1 MDLGFQAVTQ
11 ENWKEC
17 IAMEVLKEQRDF
29 VASNAY
35 SLVQAQYMVGLY
47 PLCIYDGEQMVGFLM
62 WGEDEE
68 EDHDLGMCRLMIDK
82 KFQKRGYGRAA
93 VIKLMGLVREK
104 YGHVSFYTSFESENT
119 VAGKLY
125 MDLGFAKTGDLIGD
139 EIVLMAQL

>member
-35 SLVQAQYMVGLY
+35 SLVQAQYMVG
-47 PLCIYDGEQMVGFLM
+47 FLM
-62 WGEDEE
+62 WGEDE

>member
-11 ENWKEC
+11 ENWEEC
-17 IAMEVLKEQRDF
+17 IDMEVLKEQREF

-62 WGEDEE
+62 WEEDK
-68 EDHDLGMCRLMIDK
+68 EDHDLGMCRLMIDQ

-93 VIKLMGLVREK
+93 VIKLMDLVREK

-125 MDLGFAKTGDLIGD
+125 MDLGFTKTGDLIGD